1 MVEKNTDCEW
11 ETVNNTGEDQRDD
24 VTEEKWEIKKKKVF
38 PYWKKMSTVARPWS

>member
-24 VTEEKWEIKKKKVF
+24 VTEEKWEIKKKSISILKEDE
-38 PYWKKMSTVARPWS
+38 YSG